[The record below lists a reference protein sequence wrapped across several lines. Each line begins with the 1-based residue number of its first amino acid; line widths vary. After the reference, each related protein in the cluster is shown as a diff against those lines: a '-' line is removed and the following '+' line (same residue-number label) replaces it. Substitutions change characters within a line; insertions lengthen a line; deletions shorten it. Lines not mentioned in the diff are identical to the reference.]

1 MTNDTNWKASASDA
15 PASRASLRSP
25 AAALEPTEAPQ
36 PPKRSRHS
44 RNRIVI
50 VFNALMSLMVFAAIL
65 ACGTVYFGKQ
75 RFEEPGPLQTTRSV
89 VIKEG
94 SGLARIAQQLES
106 NGIIDNEF
114 IFRAGVRAYRASS
127 SLKAGEYAF
136 NPGMSM
142 FEVMDTIRSGKG
154 VVYKVTLPEGL
165 TVHQIFQRLAENEV
179 LTGDLPAELPPEGSL
194 LPDTYPFQR
203 GAKRADVVAQMR
215 RAHDKLLAEVWAR
228 RTEGLPVK
236 TPEELVTLASIVEK
250 ETGKADERP
259 RVAAVFINRLNKGM
273 RLQSD
278 PTILYGLFG
287 GEGRPADRPIYR
299 SDIEKPTPF
308 NTYVIDGLPPSP
320 IANPGRAALEAVAN
334 PSRTD
339 ELFFVADGTGGHVFA
354 VTLDEHEENVKRWRV
369 IEKQKREEQAKQEAD
384 AAAKTDA
391 NATDENADTVQTEAT
406 TAQ

>member
-1 MTNDTNWKASASDA
+1 MTNDTNWKA
-15 PASRASLRSP
+15 PASEAASRSNLRSP
-25 AAALEPTEAPQ
+25 AAALEPKEAPQ
-36 PPKRSRHS
+36 PPKRSRHA
-44 RNRIVI
+44 RNRLVI
-50 VFNALMSLMVFAAIL
+50 VFNSLMSLMVFAAIL
-65 ACGTVYFGKQ
+65 ACGAVYFGKQ
-75 RFEEPGPLQTTRSV
+75 RFEESGPLQSTRSV

-114 IFRAGVRAYRASS
+114 IFRAGVRAYRASG

-142 FEVMDTIRSGKG
+142 YEVMDTIRSGRG
-154 VVYKVTLPEGL
+154 VVYKVTFPEGL

-203 GAKRADVVAQMR
+203 GAKREDVIAQMR
-215 RAHDKLLAEVWAR
+215 RAHDKLLAEIWER

-287 GEGRPADRPIYR
+287 GEGRPADRPIYK

-308 NTYVIDGLPPSP
+308 NTYVINGLPPHP

-339 ELFFVADGTGGHVFA
+339 ELFFVADGTGG
-354 VTLDEHEENVKRWRV
+354 
-369 IEKQKREEQAKQEAD
+369 
-384 AAAKTDA
+384 
-391 NATDENADTVQTEAT
+391 
-406 TAQ
+406 

>member
-1 MTNDTNWKASASDA
+1 
-15 PASRASLRSP
+15 
-25 AAALEPTEAPQ
+25 
-36 PPKRSRHS
+36 
-44 RNRIVI
+44 
-50 VFNALMSLMVFAAIL
+50 MVFAAIL
-65 ACGTVYFGKQ
+65 ACGAVYFGKQ
-75 RFEEPGPLQTTRSV
+75 RFEESGPLQSTRSV

-114 IFRAGVRAYRASS
+114 IFRAGVRAYRASG

-142 FEVMDTIRSGKG
+142 YEVMDTIRSGRG
-154 VVYKVTLPEGL
+154 VVYKVTFPEGL

-203 GAKRADVVAQMR
+203 GAKREDVIAQMR
-215 RAHDKLLAEVWAR
+215 RAHDKLLAEIWER

-287 GEGRPADRPIYR
+287 GEGRPADRPIYK

-308 NTYVIDGLPPSP
+308 NTYVINGLPPHP

-354 VTLDEHEENVKRWRV
+354 VTLDEHEENVKRWRA
-369 IEKQKREEQAKQEAD
+369 IEKQRREAEAKQEAEREAEREAG
-384 AAAKTDA
+384 AA
-391 NATDENADTVQTEAT
+391 NPADTSANGQNGETADPAT
-406 TAQ
+406 STAQ